1 LGVYDSDYNP
11 QQPQTALAKL
21 PAVLAERP
29 LLIIADNLQY
39 ILPNRNARLAAEE
52 RQPLWDVLLALAS
65 RSGDSGSAK
74 NAYPLATR
82 LLDDLHINR
91 RKAPY
96 LARLKQLDYHPLA
109 IQLVLP
115 ALERHILDTIR
126 QDFAKRLNEFQDDSQ
141 SEGNRSLLVS
151 LDYSLPCNASLRLTA

>member
-1 LGVYDSDYNP
+1 
-11 QQPQTALAKL
+11 
-21 PAVLAERP
+21 
-29 LLIIADNLQY
+29 
-39 ILPNRNARLAAEE
+39 LPNRNARLAAEE

-91 RKAPY
+91 RKAPTWRD
-96 LARLKQLDYHPLA
+96 LLKQLDYHPLA

-151 LDYSLPCNASLRLTA
+151 LDYSLPCNASLSLTA